1 MIEKIKLLF
10 NTVKYLKPIQIF
22 YQLKYRLR
30 KAGTLTDYNKAY
42 SESELCYLSFKKL
55 PPVLISCL
63 AENEFE
69 FLNLKVKFTSG
80 IDWNYEENGK
90 LWNYNLQ
97 YANYL
102 LQENLSVN
110 TKKELIL
117 SLYQKLDQGILPLEP
132 YPASLRIINS
142 IRFIS
147 HNHLNEE
154 ALYSF
159 IYAELDFLSKRP
171 EYHILGNHLM
181 ENGFALIM
189 GGAFF
194 SNKTWLSQ
202 GREILET
209 ELNEQILS
217 DGAHFELSP
226 MYHQI
231 IFFRLLELI
240 DWYSGWK
247 EKEDSFYNFLI
258 HKAEKMRAWLEKIS
272 FKSGEIPHFND
283 SAEGIAYSTNW
294 LLNYADELDLAKI
307 DLPLGEAGYRSFNR
321 GNYECKVDA
330 GQVGPSYQPGHA
342 HADALSFILFYK
354 NQPLFVEAGT
364 STYEIG
370 KIRSR
375 ERSTSSHNTV
385 VVNNTNQS
393 QVWSGFRVAQRAIV
407 QISQD
412 GSDRFSAEHNGY
424 NKFGIN
430 HKRSFEFKDKQLV
443 IVDEAVGDKA
453 KVKEFHL
460 HFHPNI
466 EIEESNN
473 EPTLIIL
480 DKAFIRF
487 EGALSIDLQNYN
499 MANGYNNYRQAKK
512 IVVVFEEVLETTITF
527 VD

>member
-1 MIEKIKLLF
+1 MIKKIKLLF
-10 NTVKYLKPIQIF
+10 NTIRYLKPIQIF
-22 YQLKYRLR
+22 YQLKYRLK
-30 KAGTLTDYNKAY
+30 KAGTLADYNKVY

-55 PPVLISCL
+55 PPVLISYL

-69 FLNLKVKFTSG
+69 FLNLKVKFTAG
-80 IDWNYEENGK
+80 IDWNYQENGK

-102 LQENLSVN
+102 LQKNLSVN
-110 TKKELIL
+110 TRKELIL
-117 SLYQKLDQGILPLEP
+117 SLYQKLDQGLLPLEP

-154 ALYSF
+154 ALNSF
-159 IYAELDFLSKRP
+159 IHAELNFLSNRP
-171 EYHILGNHLM
+171 EYHLLGNHLL

-194 SNKTWLSQ
+194 SNEKWLTQ
-202 GREILET
+202 GRAILES

-231 IFFRLLELI
+231 MFFRVLELI
-240 DWYSGWK
+240 DWYK
-247 EKEDSFYNFLI
+247 EKEDPFYNFLI
-258 HKAEKMRAWLEKIS
+258 YKAEKMQAWLTKIS

-283 SAEGIAYSTNW
+283 SAEEIAYSTNW
-294 LLNYADELDLAKI
+294 LLNYADELNLSKI
-307 DLPLGEAGYRSFNR
+307 DLPLGEAGYRSFNK

-330 GQVGPSYQPGHA
+330 GQVGPSYQPAHA

-370 KIRSR
+370 KIRSM

-385 VVNNTNQS
+385 VINNTNQS
-393 QVWSGFRVAQRAIV
+393 QVWSGFRVALRAII
-407 QISQD
+407 QITED
-412 GSDRFSAEHNGY
+412 GNDRFSAEHNGY
-424 NKFGIN
+424 KKFGID
-430 HKRSFEFKDKQLV
+430 HKRSFEFQDKLLV
-443 IVDEAVGDKA
+443 IVDEAVGNKA

-460 HFHPNI
+460 HFHPDVK
-466 EIEESNN
+466 IEESSS
-473 EPTLIIL
+473 EPMLIIL
-480 DKAFIRF
+480 DNALIRF
-487 EGALSIDLQNYN
+487 QGALSIELKNYD
-499 MANGYNNYRQAKK
+499 MASGYNNYRQAKK
-512 IVVVFEEVLETTITF
+512 IVVTFEEILKTTITF
-527 VD
+527 KE